1 MRRLLLAAAM
11 ICCGALTAH
20 AQSGMY
26 QTMGA
31 LKWGPAPPAFPSGAQ
46 MAVLSGDPT
55 KNGEYTVRLRMPA
68 NYRIMP
74 HYHPAAENVTVITGS
89 LSAGMG
95 DHFDKKKGMKFS
107 RGGYASLGANVHH
120 YAWTTEPAV
129 IQVHGMGPFQLTYV
143 NPADMRKR

>member
-1 MRRLLLAAAM
+1 MRRLLLAAAVV
-11 ICCGALTAH
+11 CGAATAQ
-20 AQSGMY
+20 AQNGMY

-31 LKWGPAPPAFPSGAQ
+31 LKWGPAPAVFPKGAQ

-55 KNGEYTVRLRMPA
+55 KSGEFTVRLKMPA

-74 HYHPAAENVTVITGS
+74 HSHPTVENVTVISGS
-89 LSAGMG
+89 MSAGMG
-95 DHFDKKKGMKFS
+95 DHFDSKKGMKFS

-120 YAWTTEPAV
+120 FAWTTEPAV

-143 NPADMRKR
+143 NPADMPKH